1 MSNFQSH
8 LTDEPIGLPTLEDL
22 GVTPGTVQEKM
33 PYELEAFRAYK
44 WHVYWHF
51 AQRPPIHPLLPISRL
66 EEKQILEGDSATK
79 NLLHAFGLN
88 FK

>member
-79 NLLHAFGLN
+79 NLLHSFGLN